1 MATEYWE
8 PPTSRNK
15 KQALTNFPKQKNS
28 STKQNYIMTN
38 KIKLLIVDDHAVVR
52 KGIQNLLEEEPNI
65 EIIGEASDGLEA
77 IDKVKTFK
85 PSIVLLDLTMPQMS
99 GFEVAKIISDKYPST
114 KSLIFSMHN
123 NPEYMVKSV
132 ENGAMG
138 YLLKDTSKEE
148 ILKALESVSAGN
160 KYFPPTVSAMII
172 DGLLEQRKQKTNSIL
187 KKTSLFA
194 KISKKE
200 REILKYITKGLSSQ
214 EIAEKLSLSVRTVSN
229 HRANILRKTNVK
241 NTAELVRLAVE

>member
-1 MATEYWE
+1 MAD
-8 PPTSRNK
+8 
-15 KQALTNFPKQKNS
+15 
-28 STKQNYIMTN
+28 

-52 KGIQNLLEEEPNI
+52 KGIQNLLEDEENI

-77 IDKVKTFK
+77 LDKIKDLK
-85 PSIVLLDLTMPQMS
+85 PTIVLLDLTMPQMS
-99 GFEVAKIISDKYPST
+99 GFEVAKYISEKYPNV

-123 NPEYMVKSV
+123 NPEYMVTSV

-148 ILKALESVSAGN
+148 ILKALDSVSKGN
-160 KYFPPTVSAMII
+160 KYFPLTVSAMII
-172 DGLLEQRKQKTNSIL
+172 DGLLAQRKQKTTPKL
-187 KKTSLFA
+187 KNTSLFA

-200 REILKYITKGLSSQ
+200 REVLKYITEGLSSQ
-214 EIAEKLSLSVRTVSN
+214 EVAEKLNLSVRTVSN

>member
-1 MATEYWE
+1 MAD
-8 PPTSRNK
+8 
-15 KQALTNFPKQKNS
+15 
-28 STKQNYIMTN
+28 

-52 KGIQNLLEEEPNI
+52 KGIQNLLEDEENI

-77 IDKVKTFK
+77 LDKIKDLK
-85 PSIVLLDLTMPQMS
+85 PTIVLLDLTMPQMS
-99 GFEVAKIISDKYPST
+99 GFEVAKYISEKYPNV

-123 NPEYMVKSV
+123 NPEYMVTSV

-148 ILKALESVSAGN
+148 ILKALDSVSKGN

-172 DGLLEQRKQKTNSIL
+172 DGLLAQRKQKTTPKL
-187 KKTSLFA
+187 KNTSLFA

-200 REILKYITKGLSSQ
+200 REVLKYITEGLSSQ
-214 EIAEKLSLSVRTVSN
+214 EVAEKLNLSVRTVSN

>member
-1 MATEYWE
+1 MA
-8 PPTSRNK
+8 
-15 KQALTNFPKQKNS
+15 
-28 STKQNYIMTN
+28 I

-52 KGIQNLLEEEPNI
+52 KGIQNLLEDEENI
-65 EIIGEASDGLEA
+65 EIVGEASDGMEALE
-77 IDKVKTFK
+77 KVKNLK
-85 PSIVLLDLTMPQMS
+85 PTIVMLDLTMPKMS
-99 GFEVAKIISDKYPST
+99 GFEVAKSISDRHPAV

-123 NPEYMVKSV
+123 NPEYMVTSV

-138 YLLKDTSKEE
+138 YLLKDKSKEE
-148 ILKALESVSAGN
+148 ILKALSSVSQGQ

-172 DGLLEQRKQKTNSIL
+172 DGLMAQRKQKTTPKL
-187 KKTSLFA
+187 KNTSVFT

-200 REILKYITKGLSSQ
+200 REILKYITEGMSSQ

-229 HRANILRKTNVK
+229 HRANILRKTDVK

>member
-1 MATEYWE
+1 MA
-8 PPTSRNK
+8 
-15 KQALTNFPKQKNS
+15 
-28 STKQNYIMTN
+28 I

-52 KGIQNLLEEEPNI
+52 KGIQNLLEDEENI
-65 EIIGEASDGLEA
+65 EIVGEASDGMEALE
-77 IDKVKTFK
+77 KVKNLK
-85 PSIVLLDLTMPQMS
+85 PTIVLLDLTMPKMS
-99 GFEVAKIISDKYPST
+99 GFEVAKSISDRHPAV

-123 NPEYMVKSV
+123 NPEYMVTSV

-148 ILKALESVSAGN
+148 ILKALSSVSEGQ
-160 KYFPPTVSAMII
+160 KYFPPTASAMII
-172 DGLLEQRKQKTNSIL
+172 DGLMAQRKQKTTPKL
-187 KKTSLFA
+187 KTTSVFA

-200 REILKYITKGLSSQ
+200 REILKYITEGMSSQ

-229 HRANILRKTNVK
+229 HRANILRKTDVK

>member
-1 MATEYWE
+1 
-8 PPTSRNK
+8 
-15 KQALTNFPKQKNS
+15 
-28 STKQNYIMTN
+28 MTN

-65 EIIGEASDGLEA
+65 EIIGEASDGIEA
-77 IDKVKTFK
+77 IEKVKTLK
-85 PSIVLLDLTMPQMS
+85 PTIVLLDLTMPQMS

-123 NPEYMVKSV
+123 NPEYMVTSV

-172 DGLLEQRKQKTNSIL
+172 DGLLAQRKQKTAPKL
-187 KKTSLFA
+187 KNTSLFS

-200 REILKYITKGLSSQ
+200 REILKYITEGMSSQ

-229 HRANILRKTNVK
+229 HRANILRKTDVK

>member
-1 MATEYWE
+1 MV
-8 PPTSRNK
+8 
-15 KQALTNFPKQKNS
+15 
-28 STKQNYIMTN
+28 N

-52 KGIQNLLEEEPNI
+52 KGIQNLLEDEENI
-65 EIIGEASDGLEA
+65 EIVGEASDGMEALE
-77 IDKVKTFK
+77 KVKTLK
-85 PSIVLLDLTMPQMS
+85 PNIVLLDLTMPKMS
-99 GFEVAKIISDKYPST
+99 GFEVAKSISDKHPAV

-123 NPEYMVKSV
+123 NPEYMVTSV

-148 ILKALESVSAGN
+148 ILKALASVLEGQ

-172 DGLLEQRKQKTNSIL
+172 DGLITQRKLKTTPKL
-187 KKTSLFA
+187 KNTSLFS

-200 REILKYITKGLSSQ
+200 REILKYITEGMSSQ

-229 HRANILRKTNVK
+229 HRANILRKTDVK

>member
-1 MATEYWE
+1 MA
-8 PPTSRNK
+8 
-15 KQALTNFPKQKNS
+15 
-28 STKQNYIMTN
+28 N

-65 EIIGEASDGLEA
+65 DIIGEAADGIEA
-77 IDKVKTFK
+77 IEKVKTFK

-123 NPEYMVKSV
+123 NPEYMVTSV

-138 YLLKDTSKEE
+138 YLLKDTTKEE
-148 ILKALESVSAGN
+148 ILKALEIVSTGN

-172 DGLLEQRKQKTNSIL
+172 DGLLEQRKQKTTPNL
-187 KKTSLFA
+187 KNTSLFA

>member
-1 MATEYWE
+1 MA
-8 PPTSRNK
+8 
-15 KQALTNFPKQKNS
+15 
-28 STKQNYIMTN
+28 I

-52 KGIQNLLEEEPNI
+52 KGIQNLLEDEENI
-65 EIIGEASDGLEA
+65 EIVGEASDGMEALE
-77 IDKVKTFK
+77 KVKNLK
-85 PSIVLLDLTMPQMS
+85 PTIVLLDLTMPKMS
-99 GFEVAKIISDKYPST
+99 GFEVAKSISDRHPAV

-123 NPEYMVKSV
+123 NPEYMVTSV

-148 ILKALESVSAGN
+148 ILKALSSVSEGQ

-172 DGLLEQRKQKTNSIL
+172 DGLMAQRKQKTTPKL
-187 KKTSLFA
+187 KNTSVFA

-200 REILKYITKGLSSQ
+200 REILKYITEGMSSQ

-229 HRANILRKTNVK
+229 HRANILRKTDVK

>member
-1 MATEYWE
+1 MAD
-8 PPTSRNK
+8 
-15 KQALTNFPKQKNS
+15 
-28 STKQNYIMTN
+28 

-52 KGIQNLLEEEPNI
+52 KGIQNLLEDEENI

-77 IDKVKTFK
+77 LDKIKDLK
-85 PSIVLLDLTMPQMS
+85 PTIVLLDLTMPQMS
-99 GFEVAKIISDKYPST
+99 GFEVAKYISEKYPNV

-123 NPEYMVKSV
+123 NPEYMVTSV

-148 ILKALESVSAGN
+148 ILKALDSVSKGD

-172 DGLLEQRKQKTNSIL
+172 DGLLAQRKQKTTPKL
-187 KKTSLFA
+187 KNTSLFA

-200 REILKYITKGLSSQ
+200 REVLKYITEGLSSQ
-214 EIAEKLSLSVRTVSN
+214 EVAEKLNLSVRTVSN